1 MKKNIFI
8 LILAIN
14 SFIFS
19 KNLGYIIKD
28 DIIVYR
34 EEIEGAK
41 KEYELLFINKENFE
55 ILLTGN
61 PAIAMRLLKTFV
73 KRIYVQKRRF
83 MILTIQDNIARIG
96 DVFLMLDETQ
106 PDLDRSTQMR
116 TFIITPEEVA
126 RWAGLS
132 AEATGDA
139 LRKFADQGRLEV
151 YGDRIIVKNI
161 VDLSRFVTT
170 RRTKD
175 NVFG

>member
-1 MKKNIFI
+1 MKPKTTAQKILEFYDSLKNVGINLPEKYR
-8 LILAIN
+8 LIN
-14 SFIFS
+14 P
-19 KNLGYIIKD
+19 
-28 DIIVYR
+28 
-34 EEIEGAK
+34 
-41 KEYELLFINKENFE
+41 
-55 ILLTGN
+55 LTGAN
-61 PAIAMRLLKTFV
+61 QRQIAQITHRFYQ
-73 KRIYVQKRRF
+73 RYYHDNKRRF
-83 MILTIQDNIARIG
+83 MILTIQDTIARIG

-151 YGDRIIVKNI
+151 YSDRIIVKNI
-161 VDLSRFVTT
+161 VDLARFVAT

>member
-1 MKKNIFI
+1 MKPKTTAQKILEFYDSLKNAGINLPEKHR
-8 LILAIN
+8 LIN
-14 SFIFS
+14 PFT
-19 KNLGYIIKD
+19 ND
-28 DIIVYR
+28 DRQRIAQITHRFYR
-34 EEIEGAK
+34 Q
-41 KEYELLFINKENFE
+41 YYHDN
-55 ILLTGN
+55 
-61 PAIAMRLLKTFV
+61 
-73 KRIYVQKRRF
+73 KRRF
-83 MILTIQDNIARIG
+83 MILTIQDTIARIG

-106 PDLDRSTQMR
+106 PDLDRTTQMR

-161 VDLSRFVTT
+161 VDLARFVAT